1 LFPEAFLPIRPG
13 MTTTH
18 AHDRGLSTDFPL
30 LRRRRM
36 MGLVGGTT
44 VTTLATITMA
54 GEARAAVPSA
64 ETVNVLTRSG
74 IVRGDI
80 RRSFGKASAVAKGVP
95 LSVRLNLAA
104 SGSGRPA
111 AGLAVYLW
119 HADRDGRYS
128 LYSPGLKAENY
139 LRGVQAADR
148 AGWVDFTSIFPGA
161 YEGRWPHIHYEIYS
175 SIADATVAGAPLQ
188 SGQIALPADVCR
200 KVYTVSGYAGSR
212 AHLTR
217 STLATD
223 PVFTDGMSLS
233 MPSVTGDLTRGLTAT
248 LTVRV

>member
-1 LFPEAFLPIRPG
+1 

-44 VTTLATITMA
+44 VTALAAITMA
-54 GEARAAVPSA
+54 GEARAAGP
-64 ETVNVLTRSG
+64 VNVLTRSG

-95 LSVRLNLAA
+95 LSVRLNLTA

-148 AGWVDFTSIFPGA
+148 AGWVGFSSIFPGA

-175 SIADATVAGAPLQ
+175 SIAEATVAGAPLKT
-188 SGQIALPADVCR
+188 GQIALPADICR
-200 KVYTVSGYAGSR
+200 NVYTVSGYAGSR
-212 AHLTR
+212 AHLAQ
-217 STLATD
+217 SSLATD
-223 PVFTDGMSLS
+223 PVFTDGMALS